1 MLGFFSLEVPSCLLT
16 SIEHFFVC
24 IQHTFDIKKTKLQR
38 TMTFCLSY
46 DLHTATKCS
55 FLFHFQD
62 SENVHFDSNSFI
74 QNSKNVH
81 FDLIFVAF
89 ETIKNP

>member
-1 MLGFFSLEVPSCLLT
+1 M
-16 SIEHFFVC
+16 
-24 IQHTFDIKKTKLQR
+24 
-38 TMTFCLSY
+38 
-46 DLHTATKCS
+46 S

-81 FDLIFVAF
+81 FDLIFVSY
-89 ETIKNP
+89 ETILKSLIKVQKM